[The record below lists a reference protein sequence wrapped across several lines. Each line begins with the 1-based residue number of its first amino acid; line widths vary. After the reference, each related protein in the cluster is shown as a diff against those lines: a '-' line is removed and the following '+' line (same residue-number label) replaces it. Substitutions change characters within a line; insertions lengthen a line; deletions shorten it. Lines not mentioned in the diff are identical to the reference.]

1 MTLFQ
6 LEMMLRMHQEEVF
19 QGEGIQPQEMSP
31 RGATCPGLQ
40 ESLEIFFN
48 GIDFEPQF
56 EVRGMTVGHLVLA
69 LQRHLHL
76 SEEDAEHIVELLGG
90 DVTAHMRKEVFV
102 EQVLGWWE
110 SRGLVD
116 EVPEAVLEDNLLE
129 QERYGTN
136 LNRSYSR
143 LSCSENVEDLHI
155 IGDEGSDL
163 AEMKEKLKLSKQV
176 GEKWRRQHLEAVA
189 RCEFEEARFAVLISQ
204 IKRFRMNALLIM
216 FT

>member
-6 LEMMLRMHQEEVF
+6 LEMMLGTHQEVF
-19 QGEGIQPQEMSP
+19 EGEGIQPQEMSP
-31 RGATCPGLQ
+31 RGATCPGLK

-155 IGDEGSDL
+155 FEDEGSDL
-163 AEMKEKLKLSKQV
+163 AEMEEKLKLSKEV
-176 GEKWRRQHLEAVA
+176 EEKWRRQHLEAVA

>member
-1 MTLFQ
+1 M
-6 LEMMLRMHQEEVF
+6 
-19 QGEGIQPQEMSP
+19 GE
-31 RGATCPGLQ
+31 
-40 ESLEIFFN
+40 
-48 GIDFEPQF
+48 DFE
-56 EVRGMTVGHLVLA
+56 EVRGRTVGHLVLA

-76 SEEDAEHIVELLGG
+76 SEEDVEHIVELLGG
-90 DVTAHMRKEVFV
+90 DVSAHMRKEVFV

-155 IGDEGSDL
+155 FEDEGLDL
-163 AEMKEKLKLSKQV
+163 AEMEEKLKLSKQV
-176 GEKWRRQHLEAVA
+176 EEKWRRQHLEAVA
-189 RCEFEEARFAVLISQ
+189 RCEFEEARFAVLIS
-204 IKRFRMNALLIM
+204 N
-216 FT
+216 

>member
-1 MTLFQ
+1 MV
-6 LEMMLRMHQEEVF
+6 LRTHQEEVF
-19 QGEGIQPQEMSP
+19 EGEGIQQQEMSP
-31 RGATCPGLQ
+31 RGAICSGLK
-40 ESLEIFFN
+40 ESLEIFFA
-48 GIDFEPQF
+48 GTDLEPLC

-69 LQRHLHL
+69 LQRQLHL

-90 DVTAHMRKEVFV
+90 DVFAHMRKEVFV

-155 IGDEGSDL
+155 FEDEGSDL
-163 AEMKEKLKLSKQV
+163 AEMEEKLKLSKQV
-176 GEKWRRQHLEAVA
+176 EEKWRRQHLEAVA